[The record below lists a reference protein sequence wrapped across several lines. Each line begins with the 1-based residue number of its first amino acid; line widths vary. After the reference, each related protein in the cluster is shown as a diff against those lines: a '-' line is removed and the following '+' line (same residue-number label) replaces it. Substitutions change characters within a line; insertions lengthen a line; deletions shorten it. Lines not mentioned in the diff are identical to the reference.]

1 MYCST
6 SRGVRGLLEGSVG
19 VLSSNFSGALIGL
32 CPGRMFSGPRGGV
45 LSLVRIGWEAVDAL
59 EGAFGKVLWL
69 LERTVG
75 AVGKT
80 VKVSEGL

>member
-1 MYCST
+1 M
-6 SRGVRGLLEGSVG
+6 G
-19 VLSSNFSGALIGL
+19 VLSSNFSGALVGF

-45 LSLVRIGWEAVDAL
+45 GSLARIGKEAVDTL
-59 EGAFGKVLWL
+59 EGAFGKVLRL